1 MNRRFFLTAAAAA
14 TALPLLVQT
23 ADATTWQLLG
33 VRKVNGLADF
43 DSIHVGAG
51 KGTFTHLKMK
61 VRGNALWVY
70 DLDVRFSNGARQD
83 VPVRLHIPQGGTT
96 RNIDLRGNHRNIR
109 RVNFTYGKLPNGRGA
124 TYVELWGMR

>member
-33 VRKVNGLADF
+33 VRKVNGPADF

-51 KGTFTHLKMK
+51 KGTFTHLKVK
-61 VRGNALWVY
+61 VRGNALWSTTSTCASPTAPGRTFRCGCTS
-70 DLDVRFSNGARQD
+70 L
-83 VPVRLHIPQGGTT
+83 QGGTT
-96 RNIDLRGNHRNIR
+96 RNIDLRGTNRNIR